1 MNKFFYDEDLAM
13 VYKISPVVATLI
25 EKEGKGVPAEILVHA
40 NVKMTNFKR
49 EKVRRTIS
57 EIYPSSEYGLDLAK
71 KIFEDK
77 VLARLVGKATPIE
90 QDEYDRIK
98 RRLEPVNHSSC
109 AT

>member
-1 MNKFFYDEDLAM
+1 MNKFFYDEDLA
-13 VYKISPVVATLI
+13 VLYKISPVVATLI
-25 EKEGKGVPAEILVHA
+25 EKEDEGAPTEILVHT
-40 NVKMTNFKR
+40 NVKITNFKR

-57 EIYPSSEYGLDLAK
+57 EVYPSSEYGLDLAK
-71 KIFEDK
+71 KTFEDK
-77 VLARLVGKATPIE
+77 VLARLVGKTTPIE